1 MAFAAN
7 RIREL
12 GGGIVSVKNGKVVAE
27 MPLPIGGL
35 MSCET
40 AEKAA
45 EENEKV
51 RESVYSLGVPKGF
64 EPFYDYVV
72 FELAGNTAFKA
83 YH

>member
-1 MAFAAN
+1 MAHDSHNLIVIGTNTDDMAFAAN

-40 AEKAA
+40 AEKRRKKTKRCAKA
-45 EENEKV
+45 CIL
-51 RESVYSLGVPKGF
+51 SVCRRALSRL
-64 EPFYDYVV
+64 
-72 FELAGNTAFKA
+72 
-83 YH
+83 

>member
-1 MAFAAN
+1 MAHDSHNLIVIGTNTDDMAFAAN

-40 AEKAA
+40 SGKKRRQ
-45 EENEKV
+45 ENEKV
-51 RESVYSLGVPKGF
+51 RESR
-64 EPFYDYVV
+64 V
-72 FELAGNTAFKA
+72 FSRCAEGL
-83 YH
+83 